1 LLVNSFLFF
10 VPKNIN
16 TQKKLLRC
24 SAFAIAQISAP
35 LAFGQGAQE
44 NEDVVEPKFITMVFI
59 DSLFFS
65 CGRQEFHKNL
75 PVPHSE

>member
-1 LLVNSFLFF
+1 LSTLSYFF

-24 SAFAIAQISAP
+24 SAFAIAQISAS

-44 NEDVVEPKFITMVFI
+44 NDDVVKPKFITMVFI
-59 DSLFFS
+59 DRPFFS
-65 CGRQEFHKNL
+65 CGRQEFHENL
-75 PVPHSE
+75 PVLHSD